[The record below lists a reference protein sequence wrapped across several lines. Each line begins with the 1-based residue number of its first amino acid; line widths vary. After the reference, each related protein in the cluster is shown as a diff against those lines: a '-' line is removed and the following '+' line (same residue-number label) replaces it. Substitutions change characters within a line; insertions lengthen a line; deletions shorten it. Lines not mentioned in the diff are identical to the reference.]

1 MARPTQQDLFGA
13 ESQSELFDADA
24 APPAYRPNLDE
35 VRARLN
41 RILAEARAAEQ
52 IPWDSDKALLYRT
65 IFPHMTGWLP
75 KDEGAQLRF
84 EFETEMARLKA
95 A

>member
-1 MARPTQQDLFGA
+1 MARPTQQDLF
-13 ESQSELFDADA
+13 ETDSEPELLADDA
-24 APPAYRPNLDE
+24 APPAYQPNLDD

-41 RILAEARAAEQ
+41 RILAEARAAEKL
-52 IPWDSDKALLYRT
+52 PWDQDKTLLYRT

-75 KDEGAQLRF
+75 EEEGAQLRF
-84 EFETEMARLKA
+84 QFDAEMARLKA